1 MDSIIDSDEV
11 KKVVL
16 LINSFINLNYKVII
30 IIETSIIL
38 LYIIPSFFLSLRKY
52 FSSAKGKENQKEKEK
67 LKENQKEKEKE
78 KEKVRNITSIRSNQT
93 SASSTDYIKEGKEGK
108 ETQSPSESQA
118 GRENNFSVKH
128 KLEMEKLKNERK
140 NRKKDIK
147 QKKKFNVNSDFDEYD
162 EDENQADWQ
171 IVKKGKVV
179 ECGQKSKKGI

>member
-1 MDSIIDSDEV
+1 MDSIINSDEV
-11 KKVVL
+11 GKVIL
-16 LINSFINLNYKVII
+16 LINSFINSNYKVII

-38 LYIIPSFFLSLRKY
+38 LYIIPSFLLSIKKS
-52 FSSAKGKENQKEKEK
+52 FSSPKGKENQKEKEK
-67 LKENQKEKEKE
+67 LKENQKEKEK
-78 KEKVRNITSIRSNQT
+78 VTNITSIRSNQT
-93 SASSTDYIKEGKEGK
+93 SASSTDYIKETKESK
-108 ETQSPSESQA
+108 ETQSPSESQV

-147 QKKKFNVNSDFDEYD
+147 QKKKFTVNSDFDEYD